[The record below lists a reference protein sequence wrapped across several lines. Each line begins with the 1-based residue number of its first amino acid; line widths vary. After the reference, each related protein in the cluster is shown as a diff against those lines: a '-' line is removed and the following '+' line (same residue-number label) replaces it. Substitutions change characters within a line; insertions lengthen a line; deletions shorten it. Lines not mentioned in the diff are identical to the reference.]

1 MATVIDL
8 TSLTIKPEE
17 ARAVSEIIAPLIYS
31 DEAAFQKKH
40 RLVSGIVGKTQIV
53 LDGGNSNS
61 GWVDSGC
68 TPPAS
73 GGMAL
78 DFTQL
83 YWDLVT
89 IGDEVTH
96 CQKEVDQ
103 NFKMLVKKF
112 ARDHSD
118 ISSSNEVLN
127 YIISRLLTFITEAR
141 ERNAYL
147 GDTDAT
153 QDTAGGYIKTGIN
166 TKFYTAVDGYWKQLF
181 AYVLDGTTP
190 RYTIAANATATKKLQ
205 LTLGSTAGYDALK
218 GMWDNADDHLKSDP
232 TSYFELT
239 PALFWN
245 YSTYL
250 STVPAT
256 NGGFTNVIVDGVAK
270 MAFMGKP
277 VYEAQFIGAKILS
290 DFQILDTGYTPSVAT
305 YNLPNRGIFT
315 TPENTPVAT
324 LSEDDIK
331 NIESFYYQKDRTN
344 IMRYAFDID
353 VKVLRPQLASVAY

>member
-8 TSLTIKPEE
+8 TSLTINPEE
-17 ARAVSEIIAPLIYS
+17 ARTVSEIIAPLIYS
-31 DEAAFQKKH
+31 DEAEFQKKH

-53 LDGGNSNS
+53 LDGGNANS
-61 GWVDSGC
+61 GWVDTGC

-73 GGMAL
+73 GGMDITL
-78 DFTQL
+78 TQL

-112 ARDHSD
+112 ASDHSD
-118 ISSSNEVLN
+118 ISSSNAVLN
-127 YIISRLLTFITEAR
+127 YIIARLLTFITEAR

-153 QDTAGGYIKTGIN
+153 QDTASGYIKTGVD

-181 AYVLDGTTP
+181 AYVAAGTTP
-190 RYTIAANATATKKLQ
+190 RYTISANATATKALQ
-205 LTLGSTAGYDALK
+205 LTLASTAGYDALK
-218 GMWDNADDHLKSDP
+218 GMWDNADDKLKSAP

-239 PALFWN
+239 PALYWN
-245 YSTYL
+245 YSSYL
-250 STVPAT
+250 ATTPAT
-256 NGGFTNVIVDGVAK
+256 IGGFTNVIVDGVQK
-270 MAFMGKP
+270 MAYMGKP
-277 VYEAQFIGAKILS
+277 VYESQFIGGKILS
-290 DFQILDTGYTPSVAT
+290 DFQIITGTSPAVYT

-324 LSEDDIK
+324 LSDEDVK

-344 IMRYAFDID
+344 IMRYAFDVD
-353 VKVLRPQLASVAY
+353 VKVLRPALASVAY